1 MEHFIVAKKELT
13 QIYSEEVSKIKNIEN
28 YDMFTS
34 ITKLLD
40 LKISTNNKCQQIIY
54 VAVIFRLL
62 GSILGCRI
70 LFPTQKNFS
79 KTKFKNA
86 IKERLQYLY
95 NNENIEYCKI
105 YYKKLFFTTDTTGFK
120 CEKRSTLSKEKKIFN
135 ELMKY
140 NCDVGYFH
148 KDSLKA

>member
-1 MEHFIVAKKELT
+1 MDQFIEAKKELT
-13 QIYSEEVSKIKNIEN
+13 QIYGEEVSKIKNNKN
-28 YDMFTS
+28 YDTFTS

-40 LKISTNNKCQQIIY
+40 LKVSTNNKYQQIIY

-70 LFPTQKNFS
+70 LFSTQQIFS
-79 KTKFKNA
+79 KTKFKNS
-86 IKERLQYLY
+86 IKERLQYFY
-95 NNENIEYCKI
+95 NNENIKYCKI
-105 YYKKLFFTTDTTGFK
+105 YYKKLFYTTDTTGFK

-140 NCDVGYFH
+140 NCDVGYFY